1 MAKLLLTGGCG
12 FAGSH
17 IAEEWLADEKNE
29 LVVLDNLTYAA
40 KLGNLPQSPRIRFV
54 WHDFRYPLSRQIRDD
69 IGVVD
74 YIIHNGAE
82 SHVPRSLA
90 NPERF
95 LESNVFGTLNLLEAA
110 RILNPKKYIYVST
123 DEVFGSRDDAA
134 SEDARLNPTNPYS
147 ACKASGEMLTYSYFR
162 SFGIPAVITRCANMF
177 GERQHPEKFVP
188 LVIGKILRGE
198 LIDAHGEEVAG
209 IWHAYS
215 RKWIHVRNEANAL
228 VFLLE
233 KGAAEK
239 YNIAGTEK
247 TVLEMAF
254 AIGEILE
261 LPIRAQQVVTEKRDR
276 NYAVSAKRIESL
288 GWKPPISFDEGL
300 RQTVKWY
307 EERYREGCIS
317 GEFPPR
323 L

>member
-1 MAKLLLTGGCG
+1 MSKLLLTGGCG

-17 IAEEWLADEKNE
+17 IAKEWLADEKNE
-29 LVVLDNLTYAA
+29 LVVLDCLTYAA
-40 KLGNLPQSPRIRFV
+40 KLEYLPSKRVKFI
-54 WHDFRYPLSRQIRDD
+54 WHDVRYPLSRQILYE
-69 IGVVD
+69 IGAVD
-74 YIIHNGAE
+74 YIIHNCAE

-110 RILNPKKYIYVST
+110 RILNSKKFIYVST

-177 GERQHPEKFVP
+177 GERQHAEKFVP

-209 IWHAYS
+209 IWRAYS

-233 KGAAEK
+233 KGAAGEK

-261 LPIRAQQVVTEKRDR
+261 LPARVREVVTEKRDK
-276 NYAVSAKRIESL
+276 NYAVSAKKIESL
-288 GWKPPISFDEGL
+288 GWKPPVSFDEGL

-307 EERYREGCIS
+307 EERYRESGVF
-317 GEFPPR
+317 GEFSPR